1 MSDRF
6 RYSEYYRRKIT
17 EKEALKREKQFKEL
31 PVLHSDKEILD
42 KIKKEIKED
51 YINTVDFLA
60 IPTHIK
66 ILKILF
72 TLAIFLI
79 VLFILYKN
87 FISAEQFNYFYD
99 IGSQGESYLSPS
111 YRVSEAV
118 DFDEITYRN
127 LTSGL
132 VYFNVP
138 VPRGAEK
145 INVSVRFKDNFS
157 ESLLLLGAKD
167 QEDWHYQWHTFFSK
181 VLENISSEIRP
192 NSENNIQIYKV
203 DSELK
208 NENLMEIENSSGL
221 IIASSIPINNTPNKI
236 NFSKEE
242 TQIKTAIRGGHT
254 FYIYTSGDLKLY
266 VEKQDLNWYN
276 GSDELTISL
285 YDANGVKITNT
296 TISDDGIKTV
306 QQNKKIIDA
315 QVGELSAENLS
326 KGVYKLVF
334 SDFDGIIR
342 KIRINTDKIVIANQV
357 YLADSNIFF
366 EDLGIPTALYTS
378 FGRNASISFKT
389 WHNQGFQTISVN
401 NQKVKVREVIN
412 ESIFNAVSGDYL
424 LAIEKNDVIVS
435 TPGYFAF
442 SRDNYFEPFA
452 NRIIPFKNNYDW
464 LNSDVDYI
472 IVEYNP
478 PISKNNSWIIGEIS
492 LSLNQLYIKDN
503 KLSMVFNTPH
513 LAKEQYKNYTI
524 PIDWINITVY
534 KPGLDLKK

>member
-1 MSDRF
+1 MSDKF
-6 RYSEYYRRKIT
+6 RYSKYYRKKIA
-17 EKEALKREKQFKEL
+17 EKEALEKEKQVKEL

-51 YINTVDFLA
+51 YTNTIDFLA

-72 TLAIFLI
+72 TIAIFLI

-99 IGSQGESYLSPS
+99 IGSKGESYLSPS
-111 YRVSEAV
+111 YRVSEAAN
-118 DFDEITYRN
+118 FEEITYRN

-138 VPRGAEK
+138 IPRGAEK

-157 ESLLLLGAKD
+157 ESLLILGAKD

-181 VLENISSEIRP
+181 VLENISSEIKP
-192 NSENNIQIYKV
+192 NSESNIQIYKI

-208 NENLMEIENSSGL
+208 NENLIEIENSSGL
-221 IIASSIPINNTPNKI
+221 IIASSIPINNTSNKI

-242 TQIKTAIRGGHT
+242 TQINNAIRGGHT
-254 FYIYTSGDLKLY
+254 FYVYTSGELELN

-306 QQNKKIIDA
+306 KQDKKIIDTQA
-315 QVGELSAENLS
+315 GELFAENLS
-326 KGVYKLVF
+326 EGVYKLVF

-342 KIRINTDKIVIANQV
+342 KVDINTNRIVVAGQV
-357 YLADSNIFF
+357 YLANSNIFF
-366 EDLGIPTALYTS
+366 EDLGSPTALYTA

-389 WHNQGFQTISVN
+389 WHNQGFQTIAVN
-401 NQKVKVREVIN
+401 NQKVKISERIN
-412 ESIFNAVSGDYL
+412 ESVFNALPGNYSIK
-424 LAIEKNDVIVS
+424 AEKNDVIVS

-442 SRDNYFEPFA
+442 SRENYFEPFA

-478 PISKNNSWIIGEIS
+478 PVSENNSWITGEVS
-492 LSLNQLYIKDN
+492 LNLNQLYIKDN

-524 PIDWINITVY
+524 PLDWINITVY
-534 KPGLDLKK
+534 KPGLYLKK

>member
-472 IVEYNP
+472 IAEYNP

-503 KLSMVFNTPH
+503 KLSMVLNTPH